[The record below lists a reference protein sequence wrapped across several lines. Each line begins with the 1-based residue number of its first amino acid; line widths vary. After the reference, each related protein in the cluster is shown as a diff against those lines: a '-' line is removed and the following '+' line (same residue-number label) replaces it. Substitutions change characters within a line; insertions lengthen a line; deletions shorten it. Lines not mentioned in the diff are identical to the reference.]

1 LFLVVGFKSWFEF
14 KVVCSLIGLEER
26 FGNVKEKEKKKENNQ
41 TAAAQPAAAHFSP
54 PQPRRSPAHS
64 PSGPATQSRAPAGS

>member
-26 FGNVKEKEKKKENNQ
+26 FGNVKEKEKKKRK
-41 TAAAQPAAAHFSP
+41 QPN
-54 PQPRRSPAHS
+54 RRSPAGCS
-64 PSGPATQSRAPAGS
+64 PLQPTAAASQPGPLP